1 MTMSQVFLPP
11 SATDL
16 GLQSQLD
23 PNSALAQYAQA
34 QTATLAGV
42 NGSVLSSS
50 ILPNLG
56 LQSQLDPSSVLA
68 QQYAQSLQAQAQ
80 AATFASMQQPL
91 GSSIDP
97 SSVAMAS
104 MAQPPSGGSVLTPDV
119 LKRYIPKEGIGSP
132 AQAAEIALLAWKNGD
147 IAVAQFAAKIATNY
161 SIAKLIAGQDGD
173 ASSISWADLGKLAK
187 GKSAIGRDDIGAA
200 PDLTE
205 ALESDLRA
213 MVGLGTGAST
223 QNQWDPYGTTAA
235 SMGGQPLMQGGIQQ
249 GQPVSFNGVSGN
261 IYSLPY
267 AQAQQLQLSQQGQIL
282 QPQQLASLTPLQQ
295 SMQLAG
301 VGGNL
306 SPLMQQ
312 AGLASSGTFQQ
323 QQQAVAAIP
332 AAISQPISS
341 GTMLQQLPIGYS
353 QQQPMASAYP
363 QQGVIQPQY
372 PQQQTAS
379 MSIPLQGTYRLALIP
394 TF

>member
-1 MTMSQVFLPP
+1 MTMPQVFLPP
-11 SATDL
+11 SATNL
-16 GLQSQLD
+16 GLQQLD
-23 PNSALAQYAQA
+23 PNSALAQAQF
-34 QTATLAGV
+34 
-42 NGSVLSSS
+42 
-50 ILPNLG
+50 
-56 LQSQLDPSSVLA
+56 
-68 QQYAQSLQAQAQ
+68 AQ
-80 AATFASMQQPL
+80 AAALASMQQSL
-91 GSSIDP
+91 GSPNAP
-97 SSVAMAS
+97 SSAGMPP

-173 ASSISWADLGKLAK
+173 ANSISWTDLGKLAK

-213 MVGLGTGAST
+213 MVGLGAGAST

-235 SMGGQPLMQGGIQQ
+235 SMGGQPLMQGG
-249 GQPVSFNGVSGN
+249 QPASLNGVNGN
-261 IYSLPY
+261 VYMMPY
-267 AQAQQLQLSQQGQIL
+267 AQA
-282 QPQQLASLTPLQQ
+282 QQLASLTPLQQ

-301 VGGNL
+301 VGSNL

-312 AGLASSGTFQQ
+312 AGLASPGTFQQ
-323 QQQAVAAIP
+323 QQQTVAAIP

-341 GTMLQQLPIGYS
+341 GTMLQQQPPVGYP
-353 QQQPMASAYP
+353 QQQPMASMP
-363 QQGVIQPQY
+363 
-372 PQQQTAS
+372 
-379 MSIPLQGTYRLALIP
+379 IPLQGTYRVALIP